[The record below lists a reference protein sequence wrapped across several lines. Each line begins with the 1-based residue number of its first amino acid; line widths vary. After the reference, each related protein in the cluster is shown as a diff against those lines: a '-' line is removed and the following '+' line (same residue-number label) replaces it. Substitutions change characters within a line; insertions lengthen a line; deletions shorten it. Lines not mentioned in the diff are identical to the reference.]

1 MHFPQQAYQHDSPD
15 LASRQRVAQKRAAE
29 TVGWNDGRMA
39 ADPRS
44 LFPGKHFI
52 SAILDALDTKTEM
65 SGLIARRY
73 LMRAGMAGMLIGV
86 FYVANYTVMGAFAQ
100 VGGDG
105 ELTTIGRLAGALT
118 FGWALVFIYYTRSE
132 LLTSNMM
139 IVSIG
144 HYYRRVSLGRS
155 LRLLAM
161 CLGGNFLGGLLVAV
175 LLRFSSILDGVT
187 GDLARLSV
195 EHKLDYVTSLS
206 GAGDLFVRAIL
217 CNFLINVAMLMVY
230 NGYVKDDLTK
240 SLVMIVAVALFAY
253 LGFEHSVANT
263 VLFSIAGLD
272 GGLGLGAGEV
282 GLAAANVG
290 IALTGNFV
298 GGGLL
303 IGWYYAYCNDDRKYA
318 TSA

>member
-1 MHFPQQAYQHDSPD
+1 MS
-15 LASRQRVAQKRAAE
+15 
-29 TVGWNDGRMA
+29 NDMGHI
-39 ADPRS
+39 
-44 LFPGKHFI
+44 FPGKEFI
-52 SAILDALDTKTEM
+52 ATTLDALQVKDDM
-65 SGLIARRY
+65 SRKATVPY
-73 LMRAGMAGMLIGV
+73 LQRAAMAGILIGV
-86 FYVANYTVMGAFAQ
+86 FYGAFYTTMSVFA
-100 VGGDG
+100 GLSLDG
-105 ELTTIGRLAGALT
+105 TSLAGLGKVAGSLV
-118 FGWALVFIYYTRSE
+118 FGWALIFIYYTKSE

-155 LRLLAM
+155 LRLLGM

-230 NGYVKDDLTK
+230 NGYVKEDLTK

-290 IALTGNFV
+290 IALAGNFV

-303 IGWYYAYCNDDRKYA
+303 IGWYYAYCNVDR
-318 TSA
+318 